1 MAEFKVGCS
10 PLTNKIYAGV
20 VLKSGIWAA
29 KKHEVT
35 DSAVRAV
42 AEHLLNAKEK
52 LCFSIDGRNYELSV
66 QEVFPVSAKKVREN
80 G

>member
-10 PLTNKIYAGV
+10 PLTNKIYAGN

-35 DSAVRAV
+35 DSAVSAV
-42 AEHLLNAKEK
+42 AEHLLNAKKK

-66 QEVFPVSAKKVREN
+66 QEVFPVSAKQVLKN